1 MKLTLQKILSVFK
14 KNKVVE
20 NEEVKDMRDL
30 IPTDFLNIVFD
41 SILNKDAISRY
52 KKIGNFQLKN
62 CYFCAATLC
71 LDVEFTNNG
80 EYVRDTITITSNNA
94 FGFFVTKCKRSF
106 LSQEEIEKMDKIRL
120 LKNN

>member
-1 MKLTLQKILSVFK
+1 MKLTLQKFLSVFK

-20 NEEVKDMRDL
+20 KEEIKDMRDL
-30 IPTDFLNIVFD
+30 IPTNFLNVVFD
-41 SILNKDAISRY
+41 SILNKDVVSRS
-52 KKIGNFQLKN
+52 KKIGNFQLKS

-80 EYVRDTITITSNNA
+80 ERVRDTITITSNNA

-106 LSQEEIEKMDKIRL
+106 LSQEELEKMKKIRL
-120 LKNN
+120 LKNQ